1 MDLSLCPQGQ
11 AGAIQ
16 CTVSD
21 TQVLWRHGINSC
33 FAKATTVGTIPSFP
47 IKANYFKCGRT
58 LWLEQIDDLFCELK
72 TPLIV
77 TRLVNVCGYLIKRKN
92 SLRMK
97 RWTQA
102 CTEKEYE
109 EHTSLPGAIPMKPNT
124 LSRSQT
130 LSTHPGQHVAKAL
143 RVSNQVAGNLEN

>member
-1 MDLSLCPQGQ
+1 
-11 AGAIQ
+11 
-16 CTVSD
+16 
-21 TQVLWRHGINSC
+21 
-33 FAKATTVGTIPSFP
+33 
-47 IKANYFKCGRT
+47 
-58 LWLEQIDDLFCELK
+58 
-72 TPLIV
+72 
-77 TRLVNVCGYLIKRKN
+77 
-92 SLRMK
+92 MK